1 MKEANGS
8 MQSMTGYGR
17 CRICRDGRELTL
29 ELKAV
34 NHRFLDLSF
43 RLPKNL
49 AFVEDALRTRI
60 NQSEL
65 RRGHIDLFITYQNTR
80 TDARE
85 VRIDSALLDAF
96 NQALQASEK
105 QLKPYKR
112 ATAAEVLTLSGAL
125 SVVQADEN
133 TEAVTALAEEAL
145 EGALYALT
153 EMRIRE
159 GAHLADDLLSNLKE
173 LSALRN
179 QVLERAPEVPEDY
192 RRRLENRLE
201 EWQVSADPQR
211 IAQEVAVMADRCAID
226 EELSRLES
234 HITQFTDSVLHGSE
248 VGRKLDFLLQEM
260 NREVNTMGSKASDA
274 QIAQCVVDA
283 KCVIEKLR
291 EQVQNAV

>member
-1 MKEANGS
+1 

-17 CRICRDGRELTL
+17 CRVCRDGREITL

-60 NQSEL
+60 NQSNL
-65 RRGHIDLFITYQNTR
+65 RRGHLDLFVTYQNTR

-85 VRIDSALLDAF
+85 VHIDETLLEVF
-96 NQALQASEK
+96 NQALKSAEK
-105 QLKPYKR
+105 QLDPYKR
-112 ATAAEVLTLSGAL
+112 ATAAEVLTLSGAF
-125 SVVQADEN
+125 SVTQAEED
-133 TEAVTALAEEAL
+133 TEAVTALVLEAFD
-145 EGALYALT
+145 EAVTSLT
-153 EMRIRE
+153 AMRDRE
-159 GAHLADDLLSNLKE
+159 GAHLAEDLLSNLHE
-173 LSALRN
+173 LAVLRE
-179 QVLERAPEVPEDY
+179 QVLARAPSVPEEY
-192 RRRLENRLE
+192 RKRLENRLE
-201 EWQVSADPQR
+201 EWNVNADPQR

-234 HITQFTDSVLHGSE
+234 HITQFEDSVLNGSE